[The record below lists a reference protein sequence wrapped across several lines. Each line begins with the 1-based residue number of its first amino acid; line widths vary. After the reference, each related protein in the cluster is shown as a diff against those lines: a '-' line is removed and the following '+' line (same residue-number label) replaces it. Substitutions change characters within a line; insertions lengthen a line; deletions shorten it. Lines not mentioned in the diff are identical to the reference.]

1 MLIFYSNYYYFHIIV
16 PTLEFQSVYPG
27 TMVLI
32 RLCRF
37 VVVIYL
43 CYFIIAAAFT
53 RDRRVRSTHTPG
65 FHRLSLSLSLSLSL
79 LFLHT
84 NMHR

>member
-1 MLIFYSNYYYFHIIV
+1 
-16 PTLEFQSVYPG
+16 
-27 TMVLI
+27 LI

-65 FHRLSLSLSLSLSL
+65 FHRIIL
-79 LFLHT
+79 LFISLF
-84 NMHR
+84 RCLILRE